1 MVLSDIHV
9 FSSTL
14 RIIFSPWIFTK
25 LLKPLVK
32 KWRGEEKT
40 TFFVFRRRF
49 GIGAAQSLNLAKICS
64 LQTHADVLKIELL
77 PNEKSIWDPCQT
89 IDRIGTVIN
98 TANSSIAATDKRIES
113 LVGDLNDLLHDS
125 HLAVHV
131 KRIAAVAGKI
141 ISLVNCVGNVARLM
155 SRNLYS
161 LINSIS
167 TWFDY
172 VHLSEEQL

>member
-1 MVLSDIHV
+1 M
-9 FSSTL
+9 
-14 RIIFSPWIFTK
+14 
-25 LLKPLVK
+25 
-32 KWRGEEKT
+32 
-40 TFFVFRRRF
+40 
-49 GIGAAQSLNLAKICS
+49 
-64 LQTHADVLKIELL
+64 

-172 VHLSEEQL
+172 VHLSEEVVMELKFWQENVCKCNEIPIWPVKERPTS